1 MLPVGNKIVY
11 IQIEPSYKKKYNK
24 NESDSMYYI
33 YCLQF
38 DYEYIDPIKLN
49 AEIQKNGATNSIQR
63 ISCTMT
69 QKEFVEK
76 YVRTSTPVLIQG
88 CNFNWLDDVDLD
100 LPNAA
105 KVNQENHNIAL
116 KLIA

>member
-1 MLPVGNKIVY
+1 M
-11 IQIEPSYKKKYNK
+11 
-24 NESDSMYYI
+24 
-33 YCLQF
+33 
-38 DYEYIDPIKLN
+38 N

-88 CNFNWLDDVDLD
+88 CNFSWLDNVDLD
-100 LPNAA
+100 LPSAA
-105 KVNQENHNIAL
+105 KVI
-116 KLIA
+116 K